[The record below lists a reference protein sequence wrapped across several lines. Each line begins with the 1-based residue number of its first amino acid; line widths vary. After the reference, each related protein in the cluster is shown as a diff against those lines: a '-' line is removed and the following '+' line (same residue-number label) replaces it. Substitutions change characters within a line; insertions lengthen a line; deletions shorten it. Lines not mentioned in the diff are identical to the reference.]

1 MMRRSNQNMYDH
13 KQLRENAEAH
23 AASQGGNVG
32 EEEEDNEIIQ
42 ILQDVEDIFGEPV
55 FLSA

>member
-1 MMRRSNQNMYDH
+1 MMRRFNQNMYDH

-32 EEEEDNEIIQ
+32 EEEEDNEIVQ
-42 ILQDVEDIFGEPV
+42 ILQDVKDIFG
-55 FLSA
+55 